1 MDEQRETDEDLL
13 RFDNLSEIGEENLS
27 MILREMSKNMKTLGE
42 SIKRLHEIESGLFG
56 HESLDHV
63 AEYALK
69 KRRKLSKEDTPG
81 PQSDIA
87 LIVKPY

>member
-13 RFDNLSEIGEENLS
+13 RFDNLSETGEENLS
-27 MILREMSKNMKTLGE
+27 MILREMSNNMKTLGE
-42 SIKRLHEIESGLFG
+42 SIKRLFG